1 MPETTP
7 QVAAGLVT
15 AVADQPP
22 AGWPENGLD
31 LRALHETGWRP
42 VPFREFV
49 LKMHGRCDLACSYC
63 YVFQMADTSWR
74 HKPAVI
80 SPEVISQTAGRIGG
94 YAGRHGL
101 RSVRVVLHG
110 GEPLLAGVDRI
121 SATAAALRRAL
132 PPGTQLDLRMQTNGV
147 RLTGP
152 VLRRLLDERIAIS
165 VSLDGDRATHDR
177 HRQDRRGQG
186 SFDRVTAALRRL
198 AAEPFRPLFAGLLCT
213 IDVTSDPVRT
223 YLALREFGP
232 PVVDFL
238 LPHGNWTAPPPG
250 RAVHSPATP
259 YADWLIAAFEQWYQE
274 PAQPMRV
281 RLFDEIITLLLG
293 GQGQLET
300 IGLSPVALLVIDT
313 DGTLEQVDSLKS
325 AYDGAPATGLNVFEH
340 DLDAAMRSPV
350 IAARQIGL
358 AALADQ
364 CRACPV
370 VQICGGGYYP
380 HRFQAGRGF
389 RQPSVYCPDLLRLIR
404 HIDRR
409 LAADLGQRM
418 AGQP

>member
-1 MPETTP
+1 VPETSP
-7 QVAAGLVT
+7 RVAAGLVI
-15 AVADQPP
+15 APADQPP
-22 AGWPENGLD
+22 SGWPENGLD
-31 LRALHETGWRP
+31 LRALYETGWRP

-63 YVFQMADTSWR
+63 YVFQMADSSWQQ
-74 HKPAVI
+74 KPAVI
-80 SPEVISQTAGRIGG
+80 SPAVISQAASRIGS
-94 YAGRHGL
+94 YASRHGL
-101 RSVRVVLHG
+101 HSVRVVLHG

-121 SATAAALRRAL
+121 SRTAAALRKCL

-147 RLTGP
+147 RLSGP
-152 VLRRLLDERIAIS
+152 VLQRLLDEQIAIS
-165 VSLDGDRATHDR
+165 VSLDGDRGTHDR
-177 HRQDRRGQG
+177 QRRDRRGQG
-186 SFDRVTAALRRL
+186 SFDRVAVALRQLTAA
-198 AAEPFRPLFAGLLCT
+198 PFRPLFAGLLCT

-223 YLALREFGP
+223 YQALREFEP

-238 LPHGNWTAPPPG
+238 LPHGNWTSPPPG

-259 YADWLIAAFEQWYQE
+259 YADWLIAAFEQWYRE
-274 PAQPMRV
+274 PAQPTRV

-293 GQGQLET
+293 GRGQLET

-313 DGTLEQVDSLKS
+313 DGSLEQVDSLKS
-325 AYDGAPATGLNVFEH
+325 AFDGAAATGLNVFEH
-340 DLDAAMRSPV
+340 DLDEAMRSPA

-370 VQICGGGYYP
+370 VRVCGGGYYP

-389 RQPSVYCPDLLRLIR
+389 RQPSVYCPDLLQLIR

-409 LAADLGQRM
+409 LAVDLSQRV
-418 AGQP
+418 AAQS